1 MGRQCSVKIT
11 VIGVGHVG
19 SAVGFV
25 LATRGLAREI
35 VLCARDGEEG
45 RSPPP
50 PVGPVPALQPAR
62 WPRCR
67 RVEAVTGN
75 VPQLGKAERK
85 VVAARSRTIPGIG
98 RSETPCPQ
106 ELAEEVELAAEVVPS
121 LLEVGLGP
129 EEVDEPLAGVGM
141 PGVIGEIGQQRRRLL
156 AREREGGR
164 VSPAHPELAQQ
175 LNPPTSFHPLPR
187 WRRPPA
193 GGPAPRP
200 RGRGP
205 TRGGR
210 PSPRPLPRPAS
221 SGSQVRRGGWPRGQA
236 SRGGFSARGALSCD
250 RFRPSRE
257 QGTRNGRES
266 HGAWTGRSRRRG
278 KVPVT
283 EVEMLLVRER
293 RQPCGTGSISMSWR
307 RCWRGTYRD
316 GRPCGG

>member
-106 ELAEEVELAAEVVPS
+106 ELAEDVELAAEVLPS

-156 AREREGGR
+156 AWEREGGR

-175 LNPPTSFHPLPR
+175 LNPPTSFHPLPH
-187 WRRPPA
+187 WGSDPA
-193 GGPAPRP
+193 GAPVALP
-200 RGRGP
+200 RAA
-205 TRGGR
+205 
-210 PSPRPLPRPAS
+210 LPRPATA
-221 SGSQVRRGGWPRGQA
+221 GSQARRGGRPRGQA
-236 SRGGFSARGALSCD
+236 SRDGFSARGALSCD

-257 QGTRNGRES
+257 QGTRNGREMGAKITA
-266 HGAWTGRSRRRG
+266 HGRGGHGGAVKCLRDQSTG
-278 KVPVT
+278 
-283 EVEMLLVRER
+283 VRFL
-293 RQPCGTGSISMSWR
+293 P
-307 RCWRGTYRD
+307 
-316 GRPCGG
+316 